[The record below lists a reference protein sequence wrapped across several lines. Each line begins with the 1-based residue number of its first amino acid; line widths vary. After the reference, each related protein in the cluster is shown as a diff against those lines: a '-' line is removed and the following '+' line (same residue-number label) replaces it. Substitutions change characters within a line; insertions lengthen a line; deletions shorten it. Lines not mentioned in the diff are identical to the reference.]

1 MRFLPK
7 PNMPKPLAAKALV
20 VAAPAYGNVFSSL
33 LISPLATSEAI
44 LIHVCYFAFAFDF
57 SFFT

>member
-1 MRFLPK
+1 
-7 PNMPKPLAAKALV
+7 MPKPLAAKALV

-44 LIHVCYFAFAFDF
+44 LIHVCCFAFDF
-57 SFFT
+57 SFFA